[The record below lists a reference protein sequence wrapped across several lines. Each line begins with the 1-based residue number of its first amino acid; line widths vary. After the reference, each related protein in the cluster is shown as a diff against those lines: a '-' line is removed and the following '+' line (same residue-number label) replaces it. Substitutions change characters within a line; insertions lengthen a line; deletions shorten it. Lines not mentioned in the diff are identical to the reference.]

1 MVEKMNEKL
10 ENNKRRKDALVIN
23 KVQIFVIVGVW
34 ALLSLL
40 WIACNVKI
48 YLKRKR
54 NIRKLEKHY
63 QETTSQMLDNKKQEL
78 EKKSAMEKERQHGK
92 QQMRNFQQTKG
103 SDELISTV
111 NTEVRTSMEEETK
124 NVNEQS
130 SYDTTADQ
138 SDTTRITKNY
148 KERLMGGSV
157 VGRSEKQKIEN
168 RNMLT
173 GKNGKTTSER
183 EKNRQSVKE
192 RRKEKTLERKFKRQE
207 EIKKQDKE
215 IDKNK
220 NGERLK

>member
-1 MVEKMNEKL
+1 
-10 ENNKRRKDALVIN
+10 
-23 KVQIFVIVGVW
+23 
-34 ALLSLL
+34 
-40 WIACNVKI
+40 
-48 YLKRKR
+48 
-54 NIRKLEKHY
+54 
-63 QETTSQMLDNKKQEL
+63 MLDNKKQEL

-192 RRKEKTLERKFKRQE
+192 RRKEKTLERKFKRQGYF
-207 EIKKQDKE
+207 D
-215 IDKNK
+215 N
-220 NGERLK
+220 LK